1 MTFCRL
7 ECRSTRLTLFERPVA
22 TSIIE
27 VLARLLLSVNIPLA
41 ANEVV
46 KHAQLVTWQHMRL
59 AMLKTEC

>member
-7 ECRSTRLTLFERPVA
+7 ECRSTRLTLVERPVA

-27 VLARLLLSVNIPLA
+27 VLARLRLSVNTALP

-46 KHAQLVTWQHMRL
+46 EHALLDTWQHMRL
-59 AMLKTEC
+59 ATLKTNC